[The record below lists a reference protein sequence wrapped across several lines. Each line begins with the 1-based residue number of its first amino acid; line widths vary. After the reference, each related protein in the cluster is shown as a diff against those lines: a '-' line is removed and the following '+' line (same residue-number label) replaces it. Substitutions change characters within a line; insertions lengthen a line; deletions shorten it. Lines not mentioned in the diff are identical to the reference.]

1 TIACAADMTDHSR
14 RQPVPDAEERGF
26 LASLKQNPKDTT
38 SRLAY
43 ADWLEEHD
51 RPYEAM
57 LQRVKAGGSEGR
69 FKVRRKSHGLF
80 FDGKG
85 GWSTK
90 GKDWRQ
96 LGHVRGHF
104 TSDSYNARYYGT
116 KWDDLEVVV
125 FEIRVRPV
133 TVLTV
138 THEKV
143 ANSRVVT
150 VHEPKPQ

>member
-1 TIACAADMTDHSR
+1 M
-14 RQPVPDAEERGF
+14 PDAEERGF
-26 LASLKQNPKDTT
+26 LAALKQDPKDET

-57 LQRVKAGGSEGR
+57 LQRVKAGVSEAR
-69 FKVRRKSHGLF
+69 FKIRRKSDGLY

-85 GWSTK
+85 GWSAK

-96 LGHVRGHF
+96 LAHVRGHF
-104 TSDSYNARYYGT
+104 TLESFSDRYYGT
-116 KWDDLEVVV
+116 AWDDLEVVA

-133 TVLTV
+133 TVLVITQ
-138 THEKV
+138 KPK
-143 ANSRVVT
+143 ARYGRIVT
-150 VHEPKPQ
+150 VHEPKAP

>member
-1 TIACAADMTDHSR
+1 
-14 RQPVPDAEERGF
+14 VPDAEERGF
-26 LASLKQNPKDTT
+26 LDALKKDLKDST

-57 LQRVKAGGSEGR
+57 LQRVKAGVSEAR
-69 FKVRRKSHGLF
+69 FKIRRKSDGRY

-85 GWSTK
+85 GWSAK

-96 LGHVRGHF
+96 LAHIRGHF

-116 KWDDLEVVV
+116 SWDDLEVVV

-138 THEKV
+138 TQERKPKYG
-143 ANSRVVT
+143 RTVT
-150 VHEPKPQ
+150 VHEPKVT